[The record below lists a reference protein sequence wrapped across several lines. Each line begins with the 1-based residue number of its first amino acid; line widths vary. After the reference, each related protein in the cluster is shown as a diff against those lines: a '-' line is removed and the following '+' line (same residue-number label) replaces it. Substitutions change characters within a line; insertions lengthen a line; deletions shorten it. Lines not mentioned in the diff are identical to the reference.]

1 VDGIEVFKAW
11 ANRVT
16 LVGTTGFP
24 LVDDWPVPS
33 QQTIR
38 LFRMSASVASV
49 LGIFGASVSDIFGRW
64 PRVGLVGDH
73 SSEGLSYSLQ
83 LHRAALGFRRS
94 KLMFDGV

>member
-1 VDGIEVFKAW
+1 MEGIEVFKAW

-38 LFRMSASVASV
+38 LFRMSASEASA
-49 LGIFGASVSDIFGRW
+49 LGIFGSDIFGRW
-64 PRVGLVGDH
+64 LRVGLVGDH
-73 SSEGLSYSLQ
+73 SAEGLSYSLQ

-94 KLMFDGV
+94 KLIFDGV